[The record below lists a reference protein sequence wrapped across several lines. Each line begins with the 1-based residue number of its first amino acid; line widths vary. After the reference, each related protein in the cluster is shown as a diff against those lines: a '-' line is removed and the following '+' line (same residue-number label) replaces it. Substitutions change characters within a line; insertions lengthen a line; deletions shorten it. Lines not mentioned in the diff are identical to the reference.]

1 MRLLIVYFI
10 QRGLFYSHYL
20 KQVSHLI
27 KRLLSSSLTVSALTL
42 VSRILGFLRD
52 MLIAHYFGV
61 SSTTDAFFVAF
72 KLPNFFRRLFTEG
85 AFAHAFIPILLEH
98 QTYNDHNTFKKFMN
112 STAGILLL
120 ILSTSLVISL
130 LAAPLIISLIAPGFT
145 WNSLQ
150 HTEATQ
156 LLRIML
162 PYLAFIVLIGFSGSL
177 MTMHRQFVVPT
188 LTPALL
194 NISMIACTLYLTPYT
209 STPIKALAWGVFLGG
224 ILQIACQIPSLQRL
238 NLLPKINLSCPD
250 NKSIDMLRRLIP
262 TIFSSSVTQINLLL
276 DSFIAS
282 FLSAGSVSWLYY
294 SDRLVE
300 LPVGLMGATLSTVL
314 LPHLTHHHIHKHSLA
329 FSDTLSAGLRLSLLI
344 SLPASIGLIFLAE
357 PILITLFN
365 YQEFT
370 ATDVHFTA
378 QSLQAYALGLPAFIA
393 IKVLITGFSAR
404 QDIKTPLRYGY
415 YALGISLLLNILAWP
430 FGHAGLALATSLG
443 ALINALLLLKKLLH
457 DKLIAPKRS
466 TYKFIIKLII
476 SNVLMALGL
485 YYGLEQPEWFTLAGN
500 ERIVY
505 LIKFIF
511 LGMIIYSLS
520 VFLLGLTKTNLPKP
534 LQQ

>member
-1 MRLLIVYFI
+1 ML
-10 QRGLFYSHYL
+10 
-20 KQVSHLI
+20 
-27 KRLLSSSLTVSALTL
+27 KRLLSSSFTVSSLTL

-61 SSTTDAFFVAF
+61 STTTDAFFVAF

-98 QTYNDHNTFKKFMN
+98 QTYTDHNAFKKFIN
-112 STAGILLL
+112 STIGILIL
-120 ILSTSLVISL
+120 ILSVSLVFSL
-130 LAAPLIISLIAPGFT
+130 LTAPLIISFIAPGFA

-150 HTEATQ
+150 HAEATQ

-177 MTMHRQFVVPT
+177 LTMHGHFALPT

-194 NISMIACTLYLTPYT
+194 NLSMIICTLYLTPYT
-209 STPIKALAWGVFLGG
+209 SSPVDALAWGVFLGG
-224 ILQIACQIPSLQRL
+224 ILQIACQIPGLQRL
-238 NLLPKINLSCPD
+238 NLLPNINFNFPD
-250 NKSIDMLRRLIP
+250 NKSIEMLRRIIP
-262 TIFSSSVTQINLLL
+262 SIFSSSVTQINLLL

-282 FLSAGSVSWLYY
+282 FLTAGSVSWLYY

-300 LPVGLMGATLSTVL
+300 LPVGLMGATLSTIL
-314 LPHLTHHHIHKHSLA
+314 LPQLTQHYIHQQSAA

-344 SLPASIGLIFLAE
+344 SLPASIGLIVLAE

-393 IKVLITGFSAR
+393 IKVLIPGFSAR
-404 QDIKTPLRYGY
+404 HDIKTPLRYGY
-415 YALGISLLLNILAWP
+415 YAIGLSLLLNLLAWP
-430 FGHAGLALATSLG
+430 LGHAGLALATSLG
-443 ALINALLLLKKLLH
+443 AMINALLLFKKLRY
-457 DKLIAPKRS
+457 DKLIVPER
-466 TYKFIIKLII
+466 TVYKFIIQIII
-476 SNVLMALGL
+476 SNLLMTLGL
-485 YYGLEQPEWFTLAGN
+485 CYGLEQPDWLTLSSD
-500 ERIVY
+500 ERIFY
-505 LIKFIF
+505 LIQFIF
-511 LGMIIYSLS
+511 LGMIIYALSL
-520 VFLLGLTKTNLPKP
+520 FILGLSKISLTKHLK
-534 LQQ
+534 